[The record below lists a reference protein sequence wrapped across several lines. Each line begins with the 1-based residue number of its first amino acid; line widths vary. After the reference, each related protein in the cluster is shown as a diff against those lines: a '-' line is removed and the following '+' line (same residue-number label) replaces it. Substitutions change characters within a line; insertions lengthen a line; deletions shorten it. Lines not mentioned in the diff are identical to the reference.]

1 MAAQPHQHRLQNILE
16 CAILRC
22 GIRHI
27 NFQTRTQRKI
37 MTSVTHN
44 DIEPARKPVPTRRHP
59 LPAGAGGDPLVDTA
73 ARLLS
78 IPLRQLYAALWRLGL
93 LEVRA

>member
-1 MAAQPHQHRLQNILE
+1 
-16 CAILRC
+16 
-22 GIRHI
+22 
-27 NFQTRTQRKI
+27 

-44 DIEPARKPVPTRRHP
+44 DVEPARKQVPKRRHP
-59 LPAGAGGDPLVDTA
+59 RATDAGGDPLVDTA

-93 LEVRA
+93 LEVRG